1 MALSRA
7 QHEANKANGAYH
19 IDRHGNRVPPALAR
33 SARSTDIVTGV
44 RHTAANSA
52 IDKAVFNDPLKLQIM
67 SLRACGRHA
76 DAVASVT
83 IIAKQFCRQS
93 LRSLSLKLPA
103 CRLLVQPSG
112 YES

>member
-19 IDRHGNRVPPALAR
+19 IDRHGNRVAPALR
-33 SARSTDIVTGV
+33 ILT
-44 RHTAANSA
+44 H
-52 IDKAVFNDPLKLQIM
+52 
-67 SLRACGRHA
+67 